1 MTMCWIFNGAGRHH
15 LILTDLQ
22 VGPPLAHT
30 ELRLEAVPEMG
41 YSPDDASGASGEVCR
56 ALLFHFIITDSS

>member
-1 MTMCWIFNGAGRHH
+1 MDYQWKRQTRH
-15 LILTDLQ
+15 LFLTDLQ

-41 YSPDDASGASGEVCR
+41 YSPDDASGASGEVYWGPT
-56 ALLFHFIITDSS
+56 ASSPHDSYG